1 LDAVQGATGTVPQFS
16 AAVRVDRVVVDDGVG
31 LATVEAG
38 DPGDPGLLLVPG
50 FGGAKEDF
58 ADHVDALVEAGHHVV
73 SFDHRGHGGSDHP
86 DDPAAYS
93 LDRLGAD
100 VRAVAR
106 ATGLRDLRLLGHS
119 MGGMAVRRAVLQE
132 PDLVRALVLMDTS
145 AVPPLG
151 IDPEIARLGA
161 EIALCDG
168 MAALKRVQEELDPL
182 GSPAYQRIVVERPGF
197 RAYGERKWASLSPV
211 MWATLAVE
219 MTTQPDEVLA
229 LGAVV
234 RVPTLVLVGDQDRA
248 FLQPSRDL
256 AAAIPTARLVVL
268 DDAGH
273 SPQFENPAAWR
284 TAMLQ
289 FLAAV

>member
-1 LDAVQGATGTVPQFS
+1 MQGATGTAPQFS
-16 AAVRVDRVVVDDGVG
+16 AGARVDRVVVDDDVA
-31 LATVEAG
+31 LAIVEAG
-38 DPGDPGLLLVPG
+38 DPRDPGLLLVPG

-58 ADHVDALVEAGHHVV
+58 ADHVDALAAAGHHVV
-73 SFDHRGHGGSDHP
+73 SFDHRGHGGSDQP
-86 DDPAAYS
+86 NDPAAYS

-119 MGGMAVRRAVLQE
+119 MGGMAVRRAMLQE

-145 AVPPLG
+145 AAPPLG
-151 IDPEIARLGA
+151 IDPAIARLGA
-161 EIALCDG
+161 DIALGDG
-168 MAALKRVQEELDPL
+168 MATLKQVQEQLDPL
-182 GSPAYQRIVVERPGF
+182 GSPAYQRVVVERPGF
-197 RAYGERKWASLSPV
+197 RAYAERKWASLSPV

-219 MTTQPDEVLA
+219 ITTQPDELAA

-273 SPQFENPAAWR
+273 SPQFESPSAWR
-284 TAMLQ
+284 VAMLE
-289 FLAAV
+289 FLTGL

>member
-1 LDAVQGATGTVPQFS
+1 MQGTTGTTPHFS
-16 AAVRVDRVVVDDGVG
+16 GAARLDRVVVDDGGG
-31 LATVEAG
+31 LAVVDAG
-38 DPGDPGLLLVPG
+38 DPHDPGLLLVPG

-58 ADHVDALVEAGHHVV
+58 ADHVDTLVGAGHHVV

-86 DDPAAYS
+86 ADPAAYS

-132 PDLVRALVLMDTS
+132 PDLAQALVFMDTA

-151 IDPEIARLGA
+151 VDPELARLGA
-161 EIALCDG
+161 EIALSDG
-168 MAALKRVQEELDPL
+168 MAALKQVQEELDPL
-182 GSPAYQRIVVERPGF
+182 GSPAYQRVIVERPGF
-197 RAYGERKWASLSPV
+197 RDYAEAKWASLSPV

-219 MTTQPDEVLA
+219 MTTQPDELRALA
-229 LGAVV
+229 ASVS
-234 RVPTLVLVGDQDRA
+234 VPTLVLVGDQDRA

-256 AAAIPTARLVVL
+256 AASIDTARLVVL
-268 DDAGH
+268 PDAGH
-273 SPQFENPAAWR
+273 SPQFENPTAWR
-284 TAMLQ
+284 AAMLE
-289 FLAAV
+289 FLASLDPA